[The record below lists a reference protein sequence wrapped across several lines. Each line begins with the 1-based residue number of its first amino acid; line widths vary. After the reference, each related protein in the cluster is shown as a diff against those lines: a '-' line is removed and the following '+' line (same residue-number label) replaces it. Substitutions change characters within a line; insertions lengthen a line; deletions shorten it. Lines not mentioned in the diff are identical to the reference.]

1 MVPVKPNDAS
11 PGLYKAM
18 GNKDAQPPDPEG
30 NPPSSS
36 LMKALD
42 AVIAAG
48 RRGLL
53 GPAAMGAPETVPA
66 LNLEG
71 CNGVAASG
79 GNLNPIP
86 LVARVDKRKK
96 AVNEKRTAVITV
108 VPSAAA
114 GVGNLQPAPKEI
126 WICGNS
132 VILASKERVQSRP
145 QGLQLGISTSRA
157 NVYWHG
163 IQSMM
168 WTQLIP
174 LLHEIYHLRSPPSVI
189 IIHLGEDDL
198 FPENNT
204 SVIISM
210 KNDLGILKR
219 AFPDTV
225 IVWSS
230 LLPIRIW
237 KNDPKHRSTENA
249 QIVVNK
255 IMVNYCNK
263 IGVHFLSHNLIT
275 SDKSHLFLPDVSNL
289 SDEGVD
295 IFIANLKKVLR
306 LYQILQ

>member
-1 MVPVKPNDAS
+1 MVPIKPNDGS
-11 PGLYKAM
+11 PGLYQAM
-18 GNKDAQPPDPEG
+18 GNKEALPSDPKG
-30 NPPSSS
+30 NPPNSS
-36 LMKALD
+36 LIKALD
-42 AVIAAG
+42 AVITAG

-53 GPAAMGAPETVPA
+53 GPAATVSPVPA
-66 LNLEG
+66 LNLDG
-71 CNGVAASG
+71 GKGVVSRE
-79 GNLNPIP
+79 NLKQIP
-86 LVARVDKRKK
+86 LVAGHDQRKK
-96 AVNEKRTAVITV
+96 VFGEKRTAVITV
-108 VPSAAA
+108 VPSAE
-114 GVGNLQPAPKEI
+114 GVGNVQPAPKEV

-132 VILASKERVQSRP
+132 VILASKKRAQSHP
-145 QGLQLGISTSRA
+145 HGLQLGISTSRA

-174 LLHEIYHLRSPPSVI
+174 LLHEIYHVRSPPSVI

-230 LLPIRIW
+230 LLPRRIW
-237 KNDPKHRSTENA
+237 KNDPKPRYTETA
-249 QIVVNK
+249 QILVNK

-263 IGVHFLSHNLIT
+263 IGVHFLSHNSIT
-275 SDKSHLFLPDVSNL
+275 SDKSDLFLPDVSDL
-289 SDEGVD
+289 TDEGVD
-295 IFIANLKKVLR
+295 IFIADLKKVLR